1 MINSNMRMYDYYLY
15 DDDNE
20 YGQPTLIKNEDG
32 TDKIQ
37 GQVKLSIT
45 NTSTSI
51 QDNINYS
58 GAQYL
63 ALTRDKAID
72 DKYVIQYGDERLKVL
87 YVTPTR
93 LRQVFLQS
101 I

>member
-15 DDDNE
+15 NESNE

-51 QDNINYS
+51 QENINYS

-63 ALTRDKAID
+63 ALTQDKDIS
-72 DKYVIQYGDERLKVL
+72 DKYVIQYGEERLKVL

-93 LRQVFLQS
+93 FKQVFLAS
-101 I
+101 T